1 MVSITHFSW
10 IVYPIYEEMMNGF
23 VNRRM
28 SPGPAGHT
36 DRRGDEPMGLKKRL
50 LLAAA
55 LVLAA
60 VLSVMAVLDELGL
73 LAA

>member
-1 MVSITHFSW
+1 
-10 IVYPIYEEMMNGF
+10 
-23 VNRRM
+23 M

-60 VLSVMAVLDELGL
+60 VLSVMVVLDELGL